1 MFAECYFADSFRFR
15 WILSCL
21 IISVSTKN
29 ASPNRNIVVKFIST
43 KWERVRSSKRD
54 SAKLDLAKRKS
65 VKPESTKRSR
75 IGETGFGVTGVRRK
89 VIRIIGELEFGET
102 EFGETEI
109 GQTYFAEINMIRRNG
124 QIFESEFNNTDH
136 LNCGVGWVPC
146 VATSPSCR

>member
-1 MFAECYFADSFRFR
+1 M
-15 WILSCL
+15 
-21 IISVSTKN
+21 
-29 ASPNRNIVVKFIST
+29 
-43 KWERVRSSKRD
+43 ERVRSSKRD

-136 LNCGVGWVPC
+136 LNRGVGWVPC
-146 VATSPSCR
+146 VATSPSCRKMRATSRRTAFCQPQHCPIICP

>member
-1 MFAECYFADSFRFR
+1 M
-15 WILSCL
+15 
-21 IISVSTKN
+21 
-29 ASPNRNIVVKFIST
+29 
-43 KWERVRSSKRD
+43 ERVRSSKRD

-75 IGETGFGVTGVRRK
+75 IGETGFGVTGVLRK

-124 QIFESEFNNTDH
+124 QISESEFSKNGGAG
-136 LNCGVGWVPC
+136 CVPR
-146 VATSPSCR
+146 VATSPSCRNAGDVATHGILPTPADSHHLPIEAPQRAIVLCYLGRTKS